1 MLQLLHFLQKPWE
14 SRYRFAGRMVG
25 HTDGIHAVAM
35 TKKGNYLASG
45 GKQPEILQV
54 LELELIETKVPMVLN
69 SGI

>member
-1 MLQLLHFLQKPWE
+1 
-14 SRYRFAGRMVG
+14 MVG

-35 TKKGNYLASG
+35 MKKGNYLASG

-54 LELELIETKVPMVLN
+54 LVLELIDTKVPMVLN